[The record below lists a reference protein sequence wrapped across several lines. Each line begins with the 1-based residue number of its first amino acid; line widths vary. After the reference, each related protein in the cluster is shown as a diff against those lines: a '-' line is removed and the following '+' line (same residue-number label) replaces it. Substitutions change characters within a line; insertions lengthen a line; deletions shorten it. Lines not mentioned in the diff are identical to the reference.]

1 LCQEHREIKGRLS
14 ENIAS
19 EMTLVNAP
27 PVQEMKSTEEKESHE
42 ASSSNSNEHTDLEIQ
57 AL

>member
-1 LCQEHREIKGRLS
+1 MKGRLS
-14 ENIAS
+14 ENIVS